1 VQLKIFSV
9 GGGGCIWPLSI
20 ITFMVGMHW
29 NRLDSRAIVPDEA
42 MQSSHDVLLAP
53 LPNYAQSPS
62 AFSMGVYSCGSIKS
76 SKQGTCGDEDDDDDN
91 DDDDDDDQS
100 DDIAESVA
108 KPMPLL
114 YVSPAVAADRADSC
128 SPIKAGWYL
137 TAHPGQSFEVRVSP
151 TAGASSVERTCAT
164 ADIIIVSVHVDG
176 LDSSPGGFAFQ
187 RSALGCEARFPGF
200 VESVSRDTQGG
211 LCVLRRFAFRKAE
224 LTEEPSTGTGKA
236 ASGADQYSGAI
247 RLVVESAKKAG
258 LRKDPE
264 ERHFGARK
272 ADPVNERDAVKKGNS
287 LGVDR
292 MGKKMTF
299 SSSSF
304 QYTVLE
310 RKVLPECEIVI
321 HIRERFWM
329 ESRRLID
336 AHGSPCTKEMA
347 LAMVQSALTP
357 SKRAPIELDGPT
369 LKRNRKD
376 SNVKPEPA
384 EVVDLT

>member
-1 VQLKIFSV
+1 
-9 GGGGCIWPLSI
+9 
-20 ITFMVGMHW
+20 MVGTHW
-29 NRLDSRAIVPDEA
+29 NRLDSRAIVPDETMRA
-42 MQSSHDVLLAP
+42 SLDVLHAK
-53 LPNYAQSPS
+53 LPNFTQSPS
-62 AFSMGVYSCGSIKS
+62 AFSMGVYSCGSMKPP
-76 SKQGTCGDEDDDDDN
+76 KQGASGDEHDDD

-100 DDIAESVA
+100 DDTAESVA

-114 YVSPAVAADRADSC
+114 YVSPAVAADRSSNC
-128 SPIKAGWYL
+128 PPIKAGWYL
-137 TAHPGQSFEVRVSP
+137 TAHPGQNFEVRVSP
-151 TAGASSVERTCAT
+151 TSGASSVERTCAT

-176 LDSSPGGFAFQ
+176 VDSSPGGFAFQ
-187 RSALGCEARFPGF
+187 RSALGCEARFRGF
-200 VESVSRDTQGG
+200 VESVSRGPQGG

-224 LTEEPSTGTGKA
+224 LTEAPSTGTDQA
-236 ASGADQYSGAI
+236 ASGANLYSGAI

-258 LRKDPE
+258 LRNDPE

-292 MGKKMTF
+292 MGKKMTVG
-299 SSSSF
+299 SSSF
-304 QYTVLE
+304 QYTVVE
-310 RKVLPECEIVI
+310 RKVLPQCEIVI
-321 HIRERFWM
+321 NLRERFWM

-347 LAMVQSALTP
+347 QAMVQSALST

-369 LKRNRKD
+369 LKRNRKEPD
-376 SNVKPEPA
+376 VKPEHA